1 MLPEFD
7 AGFLKKLHAAGGGD
21 GPPPPPPADQNY
33 DPTSVFLLVFNR
45 DNQPYILAVLK
56 ADTDGYLWAN
66 QVALPGGHIDASD
79 SGPLGAAYREL
90 EEEIGISREQ
100 VTCIGSLGHFQTISS
115 KDIEVF
121 LGIWNNHENPV
132 NHDIREISKILKLP
146 ISQLLDIHISRQFY
160 GKSPDIFELL
170 YPVQDVVIW
179 GVTARILHHFLE
191 LVIRHGLS
199 R

>member
-7 AGFLKKLHAAGGGD
+7 AGFLKKLHAAGGD
-21 GPPPPPPADQNY
+21 GTPPPPADQNY

-45 DNQPYILAVLK
+45 DHQPYMLAVLK
-56 ADTDGYLWAN
+56 TDTDGYPWAN

-79 SGPLGAAYREL
+79 SSPLDAACREL
-90 EEEIGISREQ
+90 EEEIGISRDQ

-121 LGIWNNHENPV
+121 LGIWNNHKSPV
-132 NHDIREISKILKLP
+132 NHDTREISKILELP
-146 ISQLLDIHISRQFY
+146 MARLLDIHVSRQFN
-160 GKSPDIFELL
+160 GRSPGVFELL

-191 LVIRHGLS
+191 LVITHGLS